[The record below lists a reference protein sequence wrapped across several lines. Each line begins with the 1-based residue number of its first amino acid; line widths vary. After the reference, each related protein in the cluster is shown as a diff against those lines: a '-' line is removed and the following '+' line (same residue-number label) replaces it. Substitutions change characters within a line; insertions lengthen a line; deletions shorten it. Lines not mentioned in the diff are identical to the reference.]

1 MRILVTGGL
10 GFIGSN
16 FILYLAKRYPEFKIT
31 NVDAEFVGSNKANLV
46 QLKNKKNYQYV
57 KGNITNQKLMDS
69 LVAKADVVFNFAAES
84 HVDRSISNPR
94 VFIDS
99 NVLGAYTVLESVR
112 KHKTKLVHISTDEV
126 FGSLKKGSADEN
138 YAFNPSSPYSST
150 KASAELLVKSYWS
163 TYNID
168 AVITRCT
175 NNFGPRQFPEKLIP
189 KTIILAIK
197 NEEIPIF
204 GTGKNIRDWIFVDD
218 HCDAVMTIFKKG
230 KSGES
235 YNIAGH
241 NELSNNYIVRKIL
254 ESLGKSVKL
263 IKYVSDR
270 PGHDFR
276 YSLNSSKIQREL
288 GWKPKHTFEEGL
300 DATITW
306 YLNNKEWWQRISDKR
321 ILVGVKNAK

>member
-1 MRILVTGGL
+1 MRVLVTGGL

-16 FILYLAKRYPEFKIT
+16 FILHLAKKYPQFKIT
-31 NVDAEFVGSNKANLV
+31 NVDAEFVGSNKANLI
-46 QLKNKKNYQYV
+46 QLKNKKNYQYIS
-57 KGNITNQKLMDS
+57 GNIRNQKLMDRLIS
-69 LVAKADVVFNFAAES
+69 KSDVVFNFAAES
-84 HVDRSISNPR
+84 HVDRSITNPKAF
-94 VFIDS
+94 VDS
-99 NVLGAYTVLESVR
+99 NVVGVHSVLESVR
-112 KHKTKLVHISTDEV
+112 KYKTKLVHISTDEV
-126 FGSLKKGSADEN
+126 FGSLRKGSADEN

-150 KASAELLVKSYWS
+150 KAAAELLIKSYRS

-168 AVITRCT
+168 VVITRCT

-189 KTIILAIK
+189 KTIILATK
-197 NEEIPIF
+197 DRNIPIF

-218 HCDAVMTIFKKG
+218 HCDAVMTVFRKG

-235 YNIAGH
+235 YNIAGN

-254 ESLGKSVKL
+254 KILDKPTKL

-276 YSLNSSKIQREL
+276 YSMNSMKIQRDL
-288 GWKPKHTFEEGL
+288 GWKPKFTFEKGL
-300 DATITW
+300 DITIEW
-306 YLNNKEWWQRISDKR
+306 YLHNKEWWKGISNKQ